1 MEDKI
6 IDRISRRLTLDAQRN
21 KDYRAYDDI
30 DEMQWEIPWKAEEWV
45 RKKVSSTGHDG
56 LKSVVNMFNTYAP
69 KFEILPRGPADTD
82 TAEGL
87 ERWLEWQMWQA
98 NQLGEKEPFRTALK
112 HSAKYTLIAMQL
124 DYLPYW
130 LTNNNEERK
139 RILETGAFC
148 INVHEP
154 CTVHYEMGK
163 YGLRWVTSVAN
174 VPAADILDHWEL
186 YADEN
191 SDMGKKIKGAV
202 RKVLD
207 LLEEDEEQR
216 LVYVDYTD
224 KEKRYVFAYATTS
237 DRLDDELEIPEDTD
251 KFIEIV
257 NAENELPFINWVIGV
272 STGDPLFYSIHKS
285 GAWENQ
291 NFLESIADSTIIRRA
306 FFPILKHMSPTNKP
320 LEVDYTGAEAVIELG
335 AGETAEQVSPPPLD
349 PGVRE
354 LMDRNNAS
362 MGSGIGV
369 KGLQNSDITGNVQF
383 AAVNAQIQMGK
394 TVLDPHVRNFEKTM
408 AHLGRM
414 MFKWV
419 QYMDDTVTSYRNK
432 TTKSGTRGSKINVS
446 PKDFD
451 PDRLQI
457 ICELMANTPTDDMQR
472 WNMFSGMLQT
482 GLKIPQSEIV
492 ERLEMGDPNVL
503 KQEFF
508 KEKVEDMAFQLFQQQ
523 KQMELQ
529 MQQQQAQQAMQ
540 QQQAQ
545 QAQAAQA
552 QQGGGG
558 MVPPD
563 QGGGSP
569 SFDQTQG
576 QGYDPNQG
584 GSSPMEAAPSQTQSY
599 TKR

>member
-1 MEDKI
+1 M
-6 IDRISRRLTLDAQRN
+6 L
-21 KDYRAYDDI
+21 
-30 DEMQWEIPWKAEEWV
+30 
-45 RKKVSSTGHDG
+45 
-56 LKSVVNMFNTYAP
+56 
-69 KFEILPRGPADTD
+69 
-82 TAEGL
+82 
-87 ERWLEWQMWQA
+87 
-98 NQLGEKEPFRTALK
+98 FR
-112 HSAKYTLIAMQL
+112 S
-124 DYLPYW
+124 
-130 LTNNNEERK
+130 
-139 RILETGAFC
+139 
-148 INVHEP
+148 
-154 CTVHYEMGK
+154 
-163 YGLRWVTSVAN
+163 
-174 VPAADILDHWEL
+174 
-186 YADEN
+186 
-191 SDMGKKIKGAV
+191 
-202 RKVLD
+202 
-207 LLEEDEEQR
+207 
-216 LVYVDYTD
+216 
-224 KEKRYVFAYATTS
+224 
-237 DRLDDELEIPEDTD
+237 
-251 KFIEIV
+251 
-257 NAENELPFINWVIGV
+257 
-272 STGDPLFYSIHKS
+272 
-285 GAWENQ
+285 
-291 NFLESIADSTIIRRA
+291 
-306 FFPILKHMSPTNKP
+306 
-320 LEVDYTGAEAVIELG
+320 
-335 AGETAEQVSPPPLD
+335 QVSPPPLD

-552 QQGGGG
+552 QQGGG

-584 GSSPMEAAPSQTQSY
+584 GSSPMEAAPSQTQ
-599 TKR
+599 TVTRGA